1 MPPDEQP
8 VAETGPA
15 DQSRMSFG
23 DHLEELRRRI
33 IYSLL
38 GLVVGVVICL
48 FFTDWVVTFLC
59 QPLVV
64 ALTMAGQNPRL
75 YQEQVAQLFLNYMT
89 MAIVGGVILASPWIS
104 YQLWKFIGA
113 GLYER
118 ERKVVKY
125 YGGASLGLFLVG
137 AAFMYLVVMPFAMK
151 YFVEFSQGFK
161 VPDTK
166 FLTPIQRL
174 LYRDRLAA
182 PAEGPATSQADRVQ
196 LPILEDPPP
205 VQPGRVWIDRIS
217 GQLRYY
223 GADGQMRTETPVS
236 SSLVMPLFNLA
247 EFLQFTVAMMAV
259 FGLGVQ
265 TPLVILFLVRMHI
278 VSVKALRAK
287 RRLVI
292 MLVTILA
299 AFLSPSPDVVS
310 MLLLAVPMWGLFE
323 LGILL
328 GVFVERGR
336 AKREAEAGPEA

>member
-8 VAETGPA
+8 VVQSSSA
-15 DQSRMSFG
+15 DSRMSFG
-23 DHLEELRRRI
+23 DHLDELRRRI

-38 GLVVGVVICL
+38 GLVVGVAVCL
-48 FFTDWVVTFLC
+48 YFTDLVVSFLC
-59 QPLVV
+59 QPLIV

-89 MAIVGGVILASPWIS
+89 MSILGGVILASPWIS
-104 YQLWKFIGA
+104 YQLWKFIGT

-137 AAFMYLVVMPFAMK
+137 AAFMYFIVMPFAMK

-161 VPDTK
+161 VPDQK
-166 FLTPIQRL
+166 FLTPIQKL
-174 LYRDRLAA
+174 IYHNKLAV
-182 PAEGPATSQADRVQ
+182 PPGEATSQPEQVQ
-196 LPILEDPPP
+196 LPILDEPPP

-247 EFLQFTVAMMAV
+247 EFLQFSVAMMAV
-259 FGLGVQ
+259 FGLGFQ
-265 TPLVILFLVRMHI
+265 TPLVILFMVRMHI
-278 VSVKALRAK
+278 VSVKTLRSK
-287 RRLVI
+287 RKVVI
-292 MLVTILA
+292 MLVTIIA
-299 AFLSPSPDVVS
+299 AFASPSPDVVS

-323 LGILL
+323 LGLLL
-328 GVFVERGR
+328 GRHTERR
-336 AKREAEAGPEA
+336 REREEAAAGPG